1 LAHKIVRTYG
11 SPVYIYS
18 ENILRE
24 RCRDLLEA
32 FENRVKPS
40 YSVKA
45 NSNLALLKII
55 REEGIGADAMSPGEI
70 FILEKAGFTNK
81 EIFYIGN
88 NVSEEEMQYCIDRDI
103 LVSVDSLSQLDTF
116 GRINRGGRVAVR
128 FNPGLGAGHCDKVVT
143 AGHNTKFGVQ
153 PEFYPQVKELLKKHD
168 LTLAGI
174 NQHIG
179 SLFLDPDPYVNAA
192 EAMLDLIAR
201 HFQGLE
207 FIDFGGGFG
216 VPYKPSEQRLDFSS
230 MKVRLFRVL
239 DSFIDKYD
247 NKNVHFKCEPGRY
260 ISAECGVLV
269 GTVHSLKENYGV
281 RYVGT
286 DIGFNVLMRH
296 VLYGS
301 YHEIT
306 VLGTGSGAGVCGEV
320 TVVGNICESGD
331 ILANDRNIGAVRLG
345 DLIAVSNAGAYGY
358 SMSSN
363 YNCRLRPAE
372 VLVKSDGNVVKIR
385 SADTLESLT
394 ANF

>member
-1 LAHKIVRTYG
+1 
-11 SPVYIYS
+11 
-18 ENILRE
+18 
-24 RCRDLLEA
+24 
-32 FENRVKPS
+32 
-40 YSVKA
+40 
-45 NSNLALLKII
+45 
-55 REEGIGADAMSPGEI
+55 M
-70 FILEKAGFTNK
+70 
-81 EIFYIGN
+81 
-88 NVSEEEMQYCIDRDI
+88 
-103 LVSVDSLSQLDTF
+103 
-116 GRINRGGRVAVR
+116 
-128 FNPGLGAGHCDKVVT
+128 
-143 AGHNTKFGVQ
+143 
-153 PEFYPQVKELLKKHD
+153 
-168 LTLAGI
+168 
-174 NQHIG
+174 
-179 SLFLDPDPYVNAA
+179 
-192 EAMLDLIAR
+192 
-201 HFQGLE
+201 
-207 FIDFGGGFG
+207 
-216 VPYKPSEQRLDFSS
+216 
-230 MKVRLFRVL
+230 
-239 DSFIDKYD
+239 
-247 NKNVHFKCEPGRY
+247 
-260 ISAECGVLV
+260 

-301 YHEIT
+301 YHEIA